1 MVLKKSV
8 IMKKLLY
15 SCILSLLVW
24 SCEDDEENFAPKPKG
39 FNRINLPK
47 NEYVGLDTTY
57 PYYFEYSKHAIIRK
71 DSSFIAEPYW
81 IHIIYPKL
89 GRAEIQITYKDISD
103 NPQKKL
109 AELIDDS
116 HRLASKHLYR
126 ADAMKYY
133 EYRNADNQPVL
144 ALGLTGEIPSHLQFY
159 TTDSVKHFLRAA
171 IYFRSATENDSLAPL
186 IDFVKK
192 DMMRMIE
199 TQKFRKQP
207 IEVSTK
213 K

>member
-1 MVLKKSV
+1 MRF
-8 IMKKLLY
+8 LLF
-15 SCILSLLVW
+15 CICIFFLSA
-24 SCEDDEENFAPKPKG
+24 CEEENFAPKPKG
-39 FNRINLPK
+39 FNYIPLPK
-47 NEYVGLDTTY
+47 NTYQPLDSTAY
-57 PYYFEYSKHAIIRK
+57 PYYFEYSKEAIIRP

-116 HRLASKHLYR
+116 HRLASKHLLR
-126 ADAMKYY
+126 ADGYGFQDY
-133 EYRNADNQPVL
+133 QNADNLPV
-144 ALGLTGEIPSHLQFY
+144 ATIGLVGEIPSHLQFY

-192 DMMRMIE
+192 DMIQMIR
-199 TQKFRKQP
+199 TQKFVR
-207 IEVSTK
+207 SFK
-213 K
+213 KK

>member
-1 MVLKKSV
+1 MVLKKSG

-15 SCILSLLVW
+15 ISILSVLLW
-24 SCEDDEENFAPKPKG
+24 SCGDDEENFAPKPKG

-47 NEYVGLDTTY
+47 NDYVGLDTTY
-57 PYYFEYSKHAIIRK
+57 PYFFEYSKHAIIRM
-71 DSSFIAEPYW
+71 DSSKIAEPYW
-81 IHIIYPKL
+81 IHVIYPKL

-103 NPQKKL
+103 DSQKKL
-109 AELIDDS
+109 SELIEDS

-133 EYRNADNQPVL
+133 EHRNADNQPVL
-144 ALGLTGEIPSHLQFY
+144 ALGLIGEIPSHLQFY

-171 IYFRSATENDSLAPL
+171 IYFRTATENDSLAPL

-192 DMMRMIE
+192 DMLHMIA
-199 TQKFRKQP
+199 TQKFKKN
-207 IEVSTK
+207 TK
-213 K
+213 

>member
-1 MVLKKSV
+1 
-8 IMKKLLY
+8 MKKLFY
-15 SCILSLLVW
+15 TCILSLGLW
-24 SCEDDEENFAPKPKG
+24 SCGDDEESFAPKPKG
-39 FNRINLPK
+39 FNRISLPK
-47 NEYVGLDTTY
+47 SEYSSLDTTY
-57 PYYFEYSKHAIIRK
+57 PYTFEYSKHAIIRK
-71 DSSFIAEPYW
+71 DSSKIAEPYW
-81 IHIIYPKL
+81 IHVIYPRL

-109 AELIDDS
+109 SELIEDS

-133 EYRNADNQPVL
+133 EHRNADNQPVL

-171 IYFRSATENDSLAPL
+171 IYFRTATENDSLAPV

-192 DMMRMIE
+192 DMLHMIA
-199 TQKFRKQP
+199 TQKF
-207 IEVSTK
+207 K
-213 K
+213 KNSK